1 MKLVVLGAN
10 GRTGEHVVTA
20 ALAHG
25 HEVVAVLREDA
36 KMRKLNYENLLWQCG
51 VPVTLSS

>member
-25 HEVVAVLREDA
+25 HEVVAVVREDA
-36 KMRKLNYENLLWQCG
+36 KMRKLNFKNFL
-51 VPVTLSS
+51 